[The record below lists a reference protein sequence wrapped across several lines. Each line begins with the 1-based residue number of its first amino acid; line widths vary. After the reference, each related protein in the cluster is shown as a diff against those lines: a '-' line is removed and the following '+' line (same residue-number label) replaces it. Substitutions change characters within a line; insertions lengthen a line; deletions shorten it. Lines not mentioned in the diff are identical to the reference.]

1 MEMEDGSAERAD
13 LFVAA
18 EKTEPLQS
26 PPGSPKAKQSN
37 QSSSLSKSI
46 SDGEDAH
53 GSTSLPMQIPERRK
67 ALTPTS
73 PAPGFNALMNN
84 QRVSAS
90 TARQLQYTPSS
101 PGGGHSLDEEPEND
115 LFFSLDSLT
124 LQDDSSTSPTA
135 CFSDSKEAASSG
147 FIDNET
153 WITWS
158 GDSGDSSMTADM
170 VRTQP
175 LPASPAYC
183 GRERASDLVS
193 LFRTVFILSFSFFQ
207 RIIVYSVIGSKE
219 GRIQIKTLTK
229 LLPSDIVNRVVERS
243 GSLSRLV
250 ELHPH
255 IFCPVSAT

>member
-1 MEMEDGSAERAD
+1 MFDDGEFAFEMEMEDGSAERAD

-170 VRTQP
+170 
-175 LPASPAYC
+175 
-183 GRERASDLVS
+183 
-193 LFRTVFILSFSFFQ
+193 

-255 IFCPVSAT
+255 IFCPVSAPSAHIC